1 MAEYTNYQDALEH
14 ETINK
19 LKAEVK
25 ELEAR
30 TKLEKSLNTLAFF
43 ILLGIIVSIAVV
55 VLFILGVTSYS
66 FN

>member
-30 TKLEKSLNTLAFF
+30 TKLEKSLNTLALFA
-43 ILLGIIVSIAVV
+43 ILGIVATIVIIG
-55 VLFILGVTSYS
+55 ILTTGTTLS
-66 FN
+66 

>member
-1 MAEYTNYQDALEH
+1 MAEYNNYQDALEH

-30 TKLEKSLNTLAFF
+30 TKLEKSLNTLALFA
-43 ILLGIIVSIAVV
+43 ILGIVATIVIIG
-55 VLFILGVTSYS
+55 ILTTGTTLS
-66 FN
+66 

>member
-1 MAEYTNYQDALEH
+1 MAEYTNYQDAFEH

-30 TKLEKSLNTLAFF
+30 TKLEKSLNTLALFA
-43 ILLGIIVSIAVV
+43 ILGIVATIIIIG
-55 VLFILGVTSYS
+55 ILTTGTTLS
-66 FN
+66 

>member
-25 ELEAR
+25 ELESR
-30 TKLEKSLNTLAFF
+30 RKLEQSLNTLAVFA
-43 ILLGIIVSIAVV
+43 ILGIVATIVILGII
-55 VLFILGVTSYS
+55 LFGGVASYS
-66 FN
+66 R

>member
-1 MAEYTNYQDALEH
+1 MAEYNNYQDALEH

-43 ILLGIIVSIAVV
+43 VLLGIVVTIVIIAVF
-55 VLFILGVTSYS
+55 LLGVTSYS
-66 FN
+66 YS